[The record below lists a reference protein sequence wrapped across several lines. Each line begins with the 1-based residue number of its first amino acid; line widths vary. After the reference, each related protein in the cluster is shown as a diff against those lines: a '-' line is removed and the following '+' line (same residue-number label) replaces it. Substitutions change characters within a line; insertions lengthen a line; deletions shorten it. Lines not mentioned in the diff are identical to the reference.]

1 MNLKNKVRAGAL
13 AAITIP
19 AIIGSTL
26 TVPRAGGCRLGN
38 LPQLHRPE
46 RAELPVSCL
55 R

>member
-26 TVPRAGGCRLGN
+26 TVPAQAAVASGTYRSYTARTG
-38 LPQLHRPE
+38 
-46 RAELPVSCL
+46 
-55 R
+55 